1 MSYAGE
7 DEVAPLVAV
16 ATATISFVL
25 ANYYD
30 PPAQMT
36 VALLCLL
43 LAVAWLGRRV
53 RQHRHYG

>member
-1 MSYAGE
+1 
-7 DEVAPLVAV
+7 
-16 ATATISFVL
+16 VL